1 MLTTVFSKDHITLL
15 ALRGVDMA
23 VNTHCVLYYNCS
35 DSLLGIQKKKKK
47 GNWVFE
53 CMGWGTRKW
62 QLSVDCYERKD
73 SKWSKTFY
81 GVTSLMITLQY
92 PYITFWR
99 LDDSC
104 DIQYIAII
112 AAWSLA

>member
-1 MLTTVFSKDHITLL
+1 M
-15 ALRGVDMA
+15 ALQGVGTA
-23 VNTHCVLYYNCS
+23 VNTHCMVHYYCS
-35 DSLLGIQKKKKK
+35 EFVIYPKKK
-47 GNWVFE
+47 GNLIFE
-53 CMGWGTRKW
+53 CIAWGTRKW
-62 QLSVDCYERKD
+62 QFWVDCYERLD

-112 AAWSLA
+112 AAWSSA